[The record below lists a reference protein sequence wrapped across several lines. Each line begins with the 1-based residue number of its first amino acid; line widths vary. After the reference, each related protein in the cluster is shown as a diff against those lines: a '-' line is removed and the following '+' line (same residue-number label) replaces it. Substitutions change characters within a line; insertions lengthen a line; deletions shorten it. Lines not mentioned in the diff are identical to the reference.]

1 MNRQVKNTVK
11 RALFRVHKLGTRLGV
26 HVLPVHYYSALPD
39 VLDLEKTKDVWARK
53 SELPG
58 LEVDLRGQIRRLR
71 DICIPYQNEYAGNQ
85 TYRHALHNHFGSGYG
100 YIEAQALHA
109 VIRHFRPRHVIEV
122 GSGVSTYCMLAALTM
137 NKKEDGQPF
146 SITCVEPHPSAPVR
160 ALTEINLIPKN
171 VQTLPFEVFRQLQE
185 KDFLFIDSSHAV
197 KPGSDVNYLILEVL
211 PRLSP
216 GVIVHFHDI
225 YLPYDY
231 SPAVLQTFLHWMETS
246 LLRAFLIGNSRAKII
261 FCQSHLHHDCKDVLK
276 EVFPEYNPRWDKDG
290 LLDAGCKPFENL
302 SDEHFPSSTYIQ
314 MQ

>member
-1 MNRQVKNTVK
+1 
-11 RALFRVHKLGTRLGV
+11 
-26 HVLPVHYYSALPD
+26 
-39 VLDLEKTKDVWARK
+39 
-53 SELPG
+53 
-58 LEVDLRGQIRRLR
+58 
-71 DICIPYQNEYAGNQ
+71 
-85 TYRHALHNHFGSGYG
+85 
-100 YIEAQALHA
+100 
-109 VIRHFRPRHVIEV
+109 
-122 GSGVSTYCMLAALTM
+122 
-137 NKKEDGQPF
+137 
-146 SITCVEPHPSAPVR
+146 VR

-216 GVIVHFHDI
+216 GVVVHFHDI